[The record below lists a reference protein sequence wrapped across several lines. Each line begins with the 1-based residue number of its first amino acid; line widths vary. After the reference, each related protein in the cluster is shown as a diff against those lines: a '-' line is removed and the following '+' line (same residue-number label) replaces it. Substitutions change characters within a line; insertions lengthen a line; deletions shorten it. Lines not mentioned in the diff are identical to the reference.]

1 LLQLQNNEKVV
12 VFKTILHIEVNQWTA
27 IWTGGTLQQFVFLY
41 LCGLVLFLIPGK
53 KCEKPFNLSCHSIDP
68 FKVISAIL
76 PGVQTLGPSAPS
88 RHFPIVIIQIA
99 AKNQFQLL
107 PFFIANEWELL
118 DLTISDDSP
127 CYIGYMDRISFKSVV
142 CKSQN
147 STLLSEVFDMSVK
160 VLYSVHFGILM

>member
-27 IWTGGTLQQFVFLY
+27 IWTGGTG